1 MNKEVENELKK
12 SRVGFVHFVDISK
25 LTNKQNRGLPC
36 AILIGIAINPK
47 FVKDVFNNPDYK
59 PVLEDEYVKTENRVG
74 EVTDEL
80 AEFLVSKGY
89 KALSQS
95 DAGLLAEG
103 VFNFETKESVLPH
116 KTVAQLSGLGWIGK
130 NNLFITLNMVQ
141 RNVLVLF

>member
-1 MNKEVENELKK
+1 MY
-12 SRVGFVHFVDISK
+12 
-25 LTNKQNRGLPC
+25 
-36 AILIGIAINPK
+36 LIIRIINLL
-47 FVKDVFNNPDYK
+47 F
-59 PVLEDEYVKTENRVG
+59 EDEYVKTENRVG

-116 KTVAQLSGLGWIGK
+116 KTVAQLSGLGMDWEKQSVYYSPKYGAA
-130 NNLFITLNMVQ
+130 
-141 RNVLVLF
+141 

>member
-1 MNKEVENELKK
+1 MEFELRQKVMKDIRKYVGQRAGADNRYKRHSSAVENELKK

-74 EVTDEL
+74 
-80 AEFLVSKGY
+80 
-89 KALSQS
+89 
-95 DAGLLAEG
+95 
-103 VFNFETKESVLPH
+103 
-116 KTVAQLSGLGWIGK
+116 
-130 NNLFITLNMVQ
+130 
-141 RNVLVLF
+141 